1 VFANIFGGI
10 IIIIIIIIIAAT
22 AAGFSLL
29 GAFGK
34 LRKVTIN
41 FVMSVCPS
49 VRLSARNISTTKGGF
64 SLNFIFDYFS
74 KLCLQY
80 SSVFKI

>member
-1 VFANIFGGI
+1 LQGSGKVNSFVTVSDVFANIFGGI
-10 IIIIIIIIIAAT
+10 IIIIITA

-49 VRLSARNISTTKGGF
+49 VRKEH
-64 SLNFIFDYFS
+64 FDYQRRIFM
-74 KLCLQY
+74 K
-80 SSVFKI
+80 FDI